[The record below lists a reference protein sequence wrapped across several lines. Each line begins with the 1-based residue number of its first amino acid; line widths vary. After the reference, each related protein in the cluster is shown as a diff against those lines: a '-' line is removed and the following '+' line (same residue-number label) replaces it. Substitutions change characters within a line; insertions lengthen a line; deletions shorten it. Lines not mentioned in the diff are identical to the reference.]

1 MIECAKITKLG
12 TRELNEDAIRVME
25 DNGRYGFIVCDGLGG
40 HGMGDVANAFV
51 ECFKTLD
58 CVGNEFMKQMFECA
72 QNSLLKQKKTL
83 NVTRQMCTTAVAL
96 LIENNKAYIGY
107 IGDSRLY
114 VVENDSVSYRT
125 IDHSVPQM
133 LALHGDIVDEDIP
146 HHPDRN
152 KLLRALGKEWERPM
166 YCIEKPLELK
176 NNQGFLLCSDGFWE
190 WIEQK
195 QIISMLKAS
204 NSAKQWLDSMMKVVE
219 SNSLDAEMDNCSA
232 IVVIN
237 KDGNGEED
245 YDEENN

>member
-1 MIECAKITKLG
+1 MWEYAKITKLG
-12 TRELNEDAIRVME
+12 TRELNEDDIRVVE

-40 HGMGDVANAFV
+40 HGMGDVASNIVANSFV

-114 VVENDSVSYRT
+114 VVENDRVSYRT
-125 IDHSVPQM
+125 IDHSVPQV
-133 LALHGDIVDEDIP
+133 LALHGDITDGDIA

-195 QIISMLKAS
+195 QICSMWKAS
-204 NSAKQWLDSMMKVVE
+204 NSAKQWLDSMMEAVE
-219 SNSLDAEMDNCSA
+219 SNSKGSVMDNCSA

-237 KDGNGEED
+237 KDGNGGV
-245 YDEENN
+245 

>member
-1 MIECAKITKLG
+1 MIEYAKISKLG
-12 TRELNEDAIRVME
+12 TRELNEDAIRVVE

-40 HGMGDVANAFV
+40 HGMGDVASNIVANAFV

-58 CVGNEFMKQMFECA
+58 CGGNEFMKQMFECA

-107 IGDSRLY
+107 VGDSRLY
-114 VVENDSVSYRT
+114 VVEKDRISYRT

-133 LALHGDIVDEDIP
+133 LALHGDITDEDIA

-152 KLLRALGKEWERPM
+152 KLLRALGMEWERPM
-166 YCIEKPLELK
+166 YSLEKPLKLK

-195 QIISMLKAS
+195 QICSMLKET
-204 NSAKQWLDSMMKVVE
+204 NSAKQWLDSMVEVVE
-219 SNSLDAEMDNCSA
+219 SNSKGAVMDNCSA
-232 IVVIN
+232 IVVII
-237 KDGNGEED
+237 KMETEEFR
-245 YDEENN
+245 